1 MCKTSCIIIIKC
13 PNIIVKHSN
22 NWYYLPS
29 IHIPLQNMTEI
40 YFFVVSRFSEATWVH
55 QSIELKAEQW
65 SVTCKMG
72 FCWPSW
78 AGDSGV
84 KSLGQKLSF
93 KIGVI

>member
-40 YFFVVSRFSEATWVH
+40 YFFVVSRFSEAT
-55 QSIELKAEQW
+55 
-65 SVTCKMG
+65 
-72 FCWPSW
+72 
-78 AGDSGV
+78 
-84 KSLGQKLSF
+84 
-93 KIGVI
+93 